1 MASGQRCKFHTTAA
15 RNVALS
21 RNLTHDTDLYRL
33 ELKSNWTKKSR
44 PLPSQPEITR
54 LAQATAS
61 KRTKRPGAPNMK
73 IAIIGVG
80 AMGSIYAGMLS
91 EAGHEVWA
99 IDSWTAHVAA
109 INAKGLRLSGA
120 SGDRVINTLRAS
132 VDISQVGRCDI
143 CVIATKAS
151 GVAAAAKAIA
161 PVIGPDC
168 LVLTIQNGLGA
179 DRRLAQHMPMHN
191 VLLGVADGF
200 GASMKGPGHAHHN
213 AMKLIR
219 IGEITGGIT
228 TRLSEMEALF
238 QNAGFNAKA
247 FENINTLIW
256 EKFLCNVTFSAPCTV
271 YEQTVGALMADPDHW
286 MVALAAMQEAYR
298 LGQAKNI
305 AFSFEDPVA
314 YVTAFGAQM
323 PDARPSMLLDFIAQK
338 PSELDAINGMVPV
351 LSKELG
357 LPTPVNDDLVA
368 KVRLKEASFKG

>member
-161 PVIGPDC
+161 SVIGPDC

-219 IGEITGGIT
+219 IGEITGGISP
-228 TRLSEMEALF
+228 RLSALEALF